1 MCIRMLWWW
10 ATAFAL
16 FFIAGCA
23 QLTSAPGTFDSRTPQ
38 WSGRLFVKVHSDPVQ
53 TLSAQFELQGSVE
66 NGSLVLTSTLGT
78 TLARI
83 QWTPQEATLQV
94 GVQVQ
99 RFDSLD
105 ALTRHLTGTELPV
118 LSLLTWLEGI
128 PSQSPGW
135 TVDLQDLGT
144 GRLAAHRFSP
154 EPVAELKIVLER

>member
-78 TLARI
+78 TLGRI
-83 QWTPQEATLQV
+83 QWTPEEATLQV

-99 RFDSLD
+99 RFDSLN
-105 ALTRHLTGTELPV
+105 ALTRHLTGTERGHLICLALTAR
-118 LSLLTWLEGI
+118 LSLTLPDAGVISTTRSAGCENV
-128 PSQSPGW
+128 P
-135 TVDLQDLGT
+135 
-144 GRLAAHRFSP
+144 AAAFT
-154 EPVAELKIVLER
+154 A